1 MPAPHTAMSD
11 EDTTERERKW
21 QKVLGAGLFL
31 VFFLGL
37 TLGPQLFPEFFA
49 QNFSGEKLFGTF
61 ARPVHAV
68 YAMFGGL
75 AAFLGAPFLFGAL
88 IVKSV
93 RKVSPK
99 WYNLT
104 YFGAV
109 IFSIAS
115 LGLIIGFV
123 YHCAGYVKLYYGN
136 SFVADNFAFI
146 IWAYFLLL
154 GVLRVVVTLRKK

>member
-1 MPAPHTAMSD
+1 MTD
-11 EDTTERERKW
+11 EEKTPQERKW
-21 QKVLGAGLFL
+21 QKVLGMGLFL

-37 TLGPQLFPEFFA
+37 TLGPQLFPKFFA
-49 QNFSGEKLFGTF
+49 ENFTGEKLFGTF
-61 ARPVHAV
+61 SRPVHAV

-75 AAFLGAPFLFGAL
+75 AAFLAAPFLFGVL
-88 IVKSV
+88 IVNSV
-93 RKVSPK
+93 RKVSAR

-109 IFSIAS
+109 IFTIAS
-115 LGLIIGFV
+115 FGLIIGFV
-123 YHCAGYVKLYYGN
+123 YHCAEYVRLYYGN

-154 GVLRVVVTLRKK
+154 GVLRVVVTVRKK

>member
-1 MPAPHTAMSD
+1 MSD
-11 EDTTERERKW
+11 EEKTPRERKW

-37 TLGPQLFPEFFA
+37 TLGPQLFPKFFA
-49 QNFSGEKLFGTF
+49 ENFTGEKLFGTF

-93 RKVSPK
+93 RKVSAK

-115 LGLIIGFV
+115 FGLIIGFV

-146 IWAYFLLL
+146 IWIYFILLSI
-154 GVLRVVVTLRKK
+154 LRVVVTSRSK

>member
-1 MPAPHTAMSD
+1 MSD

-37 TLGPQLFPEFFA
+37 TLGPRLFPEFFA
-49 QNFSGEKLFGTF
+49 ENFTGEKLFGSFT
-61 ARPVHAV
+61 RPVHAV
-68 YAMFGGL
+68 YGMFGGL
-75 AAFLGAPFLFGAL
+75 AAFLAAPFLFGVL
-88 IVKSV
+88 IVNSV
-93 RKVSPK
+93 RKVSDK

-115 LGLIIGFV
+115 LALIVGFV
-123 YHCAGYVKLYYGN
+123 YHCAEHVKLCYGN
-136 SFVADNFAFI
+136 SFVADNFAFF

-154 GVLRVVVTLRKK
+154 GVLRVVVTLKKK